1 MAKKNFETALARLEE
16 IAGELEEG
24 DLSLESSLKKFDE
37 GMKLVQFCNQ
47 KLDESQQQIDI
58 LLNKNG
64 ALTPVPFQAEE
75 DAAPEEEV

>member
-1 MAKKNFETALARLEE
+1 MAKKNFETALARLEQ

-24 DLSLESSLKKFDE
+24 DITLESSLKKFDE

-47 KLDESQQQIDI
+47 KLEESQQQIDI

-64 ALTPVPFQAEE
+64 SLTPVPFQTEE
-75 DAAPEEEV
+75 DESSEENS

>member
-1 MAKKNFETALARLEE
+1 MAKKNFETALSRLEQ

-24 DLSLESSLKKFDE
+24 DLTLESSLKKFDE

-47 KLDESQQQIDI
+47 KLEESQQQIDI

-64 ALTPVPFQAEE
+64 SLTPVPFQAEE
-75 DAAPEEEV
+75 DESPEEGT

>member
-1 MAKKNFETALARLEE
+1 MAKKNFETALERLEQ
-16 IAGELEEG
+16 IARELEEG
-24 DLSLESSLKKFDE
+24 DLSLENSLKKFDE

-75 DAAPEEEV
+75 DEAPEENS